1 MEQPKGYLVDVPV
14 TLTVAV
20 RGATRA
26 ESQRIARDFAQN
38 INTDFYRE
46 NYSANLKEGVSIP
59 EVSLV
64 SSTEES
70 TEVLEELEPKDDEAS
85 AMRDSAVADAEVIAG
100 FPAAAAVSGLLNS
113 DVSDKGKKAML
124 TVRASEGLQERQ

>member
-70 TEVLEELEPKDDEAS
+70 TEILEELEPKDDEAS